1 MIVVQH
7 DQIGFITKLQE
18 WSYLQKSISAIHRT
32 KVKNEKSLLLTQE
45 NNMKG
50 INIRKK
56 EFKMSLVVGV
66 MISYIENPMDLL
78 QPVTDT
84 N

>member
-7 DQIGFITKLQE
+7 DQICFITKLQE
-18 WSYLQKSISAIHRT
+18 WSYFQKSISAIHRT
-32 KVKNEKSLLLTQE
+32 KVKNEKALFLMQE

-50 INIRKK
+50 IKMRK
-56 EFKMSLVVGV
+56 ELKMSLIVSV

-78 QPVTDT
+78 IDFQI
-84 N
+84 

>member
-32 KVKNEKSLLLTQE
+32 KVKNEKD
-45 NNMKG
+45 
-50 INIRKK
+50 
-56 EFKMSLVVGV
+56 
-66 MISYIENPMDLL
+66 ISDHTVHWPCTDGRGTGEKNGGGGDVPMLYE
-78 QPVTDT
+78 TDAGL
-84 N
+84 